1 MNLVLCIMSK
11 EEEVILNKKFNKEL
25 RELISNN
32 KDFLIIANLGY
43 IEWQFNMQIEIIKII
58 KEKGML

>member
-1 MNLVLCIMSK
+1 MSK
-11 EEEVILNKKFNKEL
+11 EEEIILNKKFNKEL

-32 KDFLIIANLGY
+32 KDFLIIANLDY

-58 KEKGML
+58 KQKAIL